1 MKPGS
6 SVLLASGGGGTHLA
20 LKKVLDEAGMHVC
33 LAGSCAEV
41 QNVLKALK
49 VPAVL
54 FSDTALPDGT
64 WMDVL
69 SLATQTG
76 RRVPVIVVSRVVDIN
91 LYITV
96 LENGASDFIVP
107 PFYQQDISHVL
118 RCAAR
123 TGPALQALEA
133 A

>member
-6 SVLLASGGGGTHLA
+6 SVLLVSGGGGTHLA
-20 LKKVLDEAGMHVC
+20 LRKVLDEAGMHVC

-41 QNVLKALK
+41 QTALKAFK
-49 VPAVL
+49 APAVV
-54 FSDTALPDGT
+54 FSDAALPDGT
-64 WMDVL
+64 WLDVL
-69 SLATQTG
+69 SLARQTR

-91 LYITV
+91 LYISV

-118 RCAAR
+118 RCAVQMGSVAQ
-123 TGPALQALEA
+123 TLEA